1 MHCAILLRA
10 SPGVTFH
17 GHPPNAWVGPAR
29 KLVPRKKIMDP
40 NVLRDQLMKLH
51 EELSLVKQV
60 DPRSRQLLGEIMEE
74 IKRLMEQ
81 SAVASVPSAAPP
93 ASLSDRLEKAAV
105 QFEADH
111 PTLAA
116 SSRRL
121 VDLLG
126 KVGL

>member
-1 MHCAILLRA
+1 
-10 SPGVTFH
+10 
-17 GHPPNAWVGPAR
+17 
-29 KLVPRKKIMDP
+29 MDP
-40 NVLRDQLMKLH
+40 NVLRDQLVKLH
-51 EELSLVKQV
+51 EELSLVRQV
-60 DPRSRQLLGEIMEE
+60 DPRSKQLLGEIMED

-81 SAVASVPSAAPP
+81 SADPSAPSIPAAPP
-93 ASLSDRLEKAAV
+93 SMSGRLEKIAV

-126 KVGL
+126 KAGL

>member
-1 MHCAILLRA
+1 
-10 SPGVTFH
+10 
-17 GHPPNAWVGPAR
+17 
-29 KLVPRKKIMDP
+29 MDP

-51 EELSLVKQV
+51 EELGNVRQV
-60 DPRSRQLLGEIMEE
+60 DPGSNQLLAEIMED
-74 IKRLMEQ
+74 IKRLMAQ
-81 SAVASVPSAAPP
+81 SPSAAPAAEHP
-93 ASLSDRLEKAAV
+93 SLPDRLEKIAV
-105 QFEADH
+105 QFEVDH